1 MLVVLPRRVVEVAGL
16 AAPAMLACVSFFA
29 LVSGGCAKRAALPEA
44 ASTVEAPQVA
54 GAPVFARSASTG
66 SKSARGTGRDG
77 ARSLNLLDLGR
88 TTSPDTPL
96 DQLLGEG
103 DRPLPTNGLC
113 PPDMAS
119 VDDLYCVD
127 RYEASLLQILPNG
140 EERPWSAF
148 LPVDDGKEGNGAHSR
163 VAVRAVSE
171 PGVHPQAYVSE
182 MQAKDAC
189 ARSGKRLCKAPEWRK
204 ACMGPD
210 KSTYGYGQN
219 EEPKRCNTQGKS
231 PISLVFGGQTLENGE
246 GLFTWNKMNNELL
259 NQLPG
264 TLAKTGAFE
273 DCANGYGIHDMV
285 GNLHEWV
292 DDPEGTFLGGY
303 YQDTHLNG
311 DGCQYRTMAHAAWYH
326 DYSTGFR
333 CCADVG
339 Q

>member
-1 MLVVLPRRVVEVAGL
+1 VAGT
-16 AAPAMLACVSFFA
+16 PA
-29 LVSGGCAKRAALPEA
+29 
-44 ASTVEAPQVA
+44 
-54 GAPVFARSASTG
+54 FARGG
-66 SKSARGTGRDG
+66 SKSSRGAGQAG
-77 ARSLNLLDLGR
+77 ARTATAFDFGR
-88 TTSPDTPL
+88 TTHPDTPL
-96 DQLLGEG
+96 DQLLREG

-113 PPDMAS
+113 PADMAS

-127 RYEASLLQILPNG
+127 RFEASLVQILPSG
-140 EERPWSAF
+140 DERPWSAF
-148 LPVDDGKEGNGAHSR
+148 LPVDDGRDGNGSR
-163 VAVRAVSE
+163 SVVAVRAVSE
-171 PGVHPQAYVSE
+171 PGVAPQAYISE

-189 ARSGKRLCKAPEWRK
+189 ARSGKRLCKASEWRK

-210 KSTYGYGQN
+210 KSTYGYGSTEQ
-219 EEPKRCNTQGKS
+219 PKRCNTQGKS
-231 PISLVFGGQTLENGE
+231 PLSAVFGASAVADE
-246 GLFTWNKMNNELL
+246 GVFTWNKMNNELL

-264 TLAKTGAFE
+264 TLAKTGEFDQCE
-273 DCANGYGIHDMV
+273 NGYGIHDMV

>member
-1 MLVVLPRRVVEVAGL
+1 MLVVLPRRLVEVAGL
-16 AAPAMLACVSFFA
+16 AAPAMLAGIAFVA
-29 LVSGGCAKRAALPEA
+29 LATGGCAKRATSSDVAT
-44 ASTVEAPQVA
+44 ASVEAPSFA
-54 GAPVFARSASTG
+54 SAPGYARPGAPHPKQGR
-66 SKSARGTGRDG
+66 TGREA

-88 TTSPDTPL
+88 TTTPDTPL

-119 VDDLYCVD
+119 VDDAYCVD
-127 RYEASLLQILPNG
+127 RYEARLIEILPNG
-140 EERPWSAF
+140 EERPWKAF

-171 PGVHPQAYVSE
+171 PGVHPQAYISE

-189 ARSGKRLCKAPEWRK
+189 ARSGKRLCKPAEWRK

-210 KSTYGYGQN
+210 KSTYGYGNN

-231 PISLVFGGQTLENGE
+231 PISMVFGGQAAEGE

-264 TLAKTGAFE
+264 TLARTGEYE

-333 CCADVG
+333 CCADPG

>member
-1 MLVVLPRRVVEVAGL
+1 
-16 AAPAMLACVSFFA
+16 MLACVSFFA
-29 LVSGGCAKRAALPEA
+29 LVSGGCAKRATQPEVA
-44 ASTVEAPQVA
+44 AAAYEAPQVSA
-54 GAPVFARSASTG
+54 PETGRGRGA
-66 SKSARGTGRDG
+66 SKSTRGANQNG
-77 ARSLNLLDLGR
+77 ARTLSLLDLGR
-88 TTSPDTPL
+88 TTGPDTPM

-127 RYEASLLQILPNG
+127 RYEASLIEILPNG
-140 EERPWSAF
+140 DERPWSAF
-148 LPVDDGKEGNGAHSR
+148 LPVDDGKEGNGAHSK

-171 PGVHPQAYVSE
+171 PGTHPQAYISE

-204 ACMGPD
+204 ACMGPE
-210 KSTYGYGQN
+210 KSTYGYGN
-219 EEPKRCNTQGKS
+219 TEEPKRCNTQGKS
-231 PISLVFGGQTLENGE
+231 PISMVFGGQNLGDE

-259 NQLPG
+259 NQLQG
-264 TLAKTGAFE
+264 TLAKTGQFE
-273 DCANGYGIHDMV
+273 DCANGYGVHDMV

>member
-1 MLVVLPRRVVEVAGL
+1 MLVVLPRRVIEVAGL

-29 LVSGGCAKRAALPEA
+29 LVSGGCAKRASLLEPA
-44 ASTVEAPQVA
+44 AVNETAAPHVA
-54 GAPVFARSASTG
+54 GAPVYARGAT
-66 SKSARGTGRDG
+66 KMTRGTGKDG
-77 ARSLNLLDLGR
+77 ARTLNLLDLGR
-88 TTSPDTPL
+88 TTGPDTPM
-96 DQLLGEG
+96 DQLLGPG

-140 EERPWSAF
+140 DERPWSAF
-148 LPVDDGKEGNGAHSR
+148 LPVDDGKEGNGAHSN
-163 VAVRAVSE
+163 VAVRAISE
-171 PGVHPQAYVSE
+171 PGIHPQAYISE

-231 PISLVFGGQTLENGE
+231 PLSMVFGGQGMGDEV
-246 GLFTWNKMNNELL
+246 FTWNKMNNELL
-259 NQLPG
+259 NQLQG
-264 TLAKTGAFE
+264 TLAKTGEFE
-273 DCANGYGIHDMV
+273 DCANGYGVHDMV
-285 GNLHEWV
+285 GNVHEWV